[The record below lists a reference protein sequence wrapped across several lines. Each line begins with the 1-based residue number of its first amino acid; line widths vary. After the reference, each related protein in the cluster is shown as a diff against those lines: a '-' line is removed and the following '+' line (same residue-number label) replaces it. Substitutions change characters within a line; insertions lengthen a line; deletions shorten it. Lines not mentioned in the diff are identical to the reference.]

1 MATAEQYA
9 DWIVKNKD
17 KKGTPEFETVAE
29 AYKLA
34 RSETV
39 APSVTPQHRS
49 TDTKDQYGRVEG
61 FSTENIIPN
70 AKYLGANAI
79 AEAANIGNN
88 LLEASTFIPRKIES
102 VAASMQP
109 KTLSG
114 LITGKQGNTPL
125 NDLIASTRSASDNL
139 NKQLEGSP
147 GSTIAPLAV
156 DIAAT
161 GGVGSVLAPIATA
174 AKLPRLAQSLQTS
187 GISIG
192 GDTAKLASVQ
202 GAKNLATRAAG
213 GGVTGATSVAM
224 IDPENIKTGAVIG
237 AALPL
242 VGKAAG
248 EAGKK
253 LGSALSAN
261 VAPEVVKLANKAKS
275 LGINIPADRLT
286 NSKPLNAVA
295 SSLNYV
301 PFSGRAKTEEL
312 FEKQLNTALSK
323 TFGQNTD
330 NVTMGLRKASDDL
343 GKAFDD
349 TLKSNNVRFDKQ
361 LLDDI
366 ANTQNQAATEL
377 SDSSL
382 QIVNRQIDDII
393 KKGESGVIDG
403 QAAYNIKRTLD
414 RIGRGNNP
422 EAYHARQLKKDLM
435 NGLDRSLGADGAK
448 EFAKVRKQYGTMMDL
463 ENIAQNGAE
472 GGISIARLAN
482 MKNIKNPELQD
493 LADIAAQFLK
503 PREGQHGAM
512 QRVLVGGLGVGSGI
526 GAPALIGGAVAG
538 RMTNKA
544 LNSEM
549 AKKIALG
556 QITAPKVG
564 QSAIGVARTVP
575 IASLYE

>member
-39 APSVTPQHRS
+39 APSVTEPQE
-49 TDTKDQYGRVEG
+49 KG
-61 FSTENIIPN
+61 FFDESPLQKITNPQNFINPIGGIIGGS
-70 AKYLGANAI
+70 AKSLGGLVSNPIDMAKSAI
-79 AEAANIGNN
+79 AGEG
-88 LLEASTFIPRKIES
+88 
-102 VAASMQP
+102 
-109 KTLSG
+109 
-114 LITGKQGNTPL
+114 ITGARRNVADRRMAIDSALQGAGVDQSSLGYKGAELATE
-125 NDLIASTRSASDNL
+125 IAGTSGIPVAL
-139 NKQLEGSP
+139 
-147 GSTIAPLAV
+147 
-156 DIAAT
+156 
-161 GGVGSVLAPIATA
+161 GGQV
-174 AKLPRLAQSLQTS
+174 AKSLPRLGSAIQSGGLSLGGKAS
-187 GISIG
+187 G
-192 GDTAKLASVQ
+192 KLADI
-202 GAKNLATRAAG
+202 GTRVAG
-213 GGVTGATSVAM
+213 GAVSGGAMTLASSNPESAGTGAA
-224 IDPENIKTGAVIG
+224 IG
-237 AALPL
+237 AAIPVL
-242 VGKAAG
+242 GKAAG
-248 EAGKK
+248 EVGKK
-253 LGSALSAN
+253 VGRALSAN
-261 VAPEVVKLANKAKS
+261 VAPEVVKLAEKAKS
-275 LGINIPADRLT
+275 LGINIPADRLA
-286 NSKPLNAVA
+286 NSKPLNAIA
-295 SSLNYV
+295 SSLNYI
-301 PFSGRAKTEEL
+301 PLSGRAKTEEL

-382 QIVNRQIDDII
+382 QIINRQIDDMF

-503 PREGQHGAM
+503 PRESQHGAM

-526 GAPALIGGAVAG
+526 GAPALIGGVAAG
-538 RMTNKA
+538 RLTNKA

>member
-9 DWIVKNKD
+9 EWIVKNKD
-17 KKGTPEFETVAE
+17 KQGSPEFETVAE

-39 APSVTPQHRS
+39 ATSVTEQGFFDESPLQKITKPQ
-49 TDTKDQYGRVEG
+49 
-61 FSTENIIPN
+61 NIINPIGGVIGGA
-70 AKYLGANAI
+70 AKSLGALVSNPIDMAKAAI
-79 AEAANIGNN
+79 AGEGLTGARRNIADRR
-88 LLEASTFIPRKIES
+88 ASID
-102 VAASMQP
+102 A
-109 KTLSG
+109 G
-114 LITGKQGNTPL
+114 LQSAGVDTSSLGYKGAELATE
-125 NDLIASTRSASDNL
+125 IA
-139 NKQLEGSP
+139 G
-147 GSTIAPLAV
+147 
-156 DIAAT
+156 
-161 GGVGSVLAPIATA
+161 
-174 AKLPRLAQSLQTS
+174 TS
-187 GISIG
+187 GIPVALG
-192 GDTAKLASVQ
+192 GRVAKEMPRLGSAIQSGGLNLGGKAGGKVADMATRVAGGAASGGAMTLASS
-202 GAKNLATRAAG
+202 NPESAG
-213 GGVTGATSVAM
+213 TGAA
-224 IDPENIKTGAVIG
+224 IG
-237 AALPL
+237 AAIPV
-242 VGKAAG
+242 VGKVAG

-253 LGSALSAN
+253 IGRALTAN
-261 VAPEVVKLANKAKS
+261 VAPEVVKLAEKAKS

-295 SSLNYV
+295 SSLNYI

-349 TLKSNNVRFDKQ
+349 TLKSNSVRFDKQ

-366 ANTQNQAATEL
+366 AETQNQAATEL
-377 SDSSL
+377 SDTSL

-435 NGLDRSLGADGAK
+435 AGLDRSLGAEGAK

-482 MKNIKNPELQD
+482 MKNIKNSELQD

-503 PREGQHGAM
+503 PRESQHGAM
-512 QRVLVGGLGVGSGI
+512 QRVLVGGLGVGSGV

-538 RMTNKA
+538 RLTNKA

-549 AKKIALG
+549 AKKLALG
-556 QITAPKVG
+556 QIKSPKVG
-564 QSAIGVARTVP
+564 NTAIGVARTVP
-575 IASLYE
+575 IASLYD